1 MCSRTSTWMF
11 SRTCRWLVEGLVDGG
26 VAVALSL
33 SLRLVLGRRVG
44 VDALGVVVRFE
55 DVLQE
60 RNIRSS
66 YGLVWS

>member
-1 MCSRTSTWMF
+1 MF

-44 VDALGVVVRFE
+44 VDALGVVVRLE

-60 RNIRSS
+60 RNSFIKWSS
-66 YGLVWS
+66 LVIDNPS

>member
-1 MCSRTSTWMF
+1 MF
-11 SRTCRWLVEGLVDGG
+11 SRTCRGLVEELVDGG

-33 SLRLVLGRRVG
+33 SLGLVLGGRVG
-44 VDALGVVVRFE
+44 VDALGVVVRLE